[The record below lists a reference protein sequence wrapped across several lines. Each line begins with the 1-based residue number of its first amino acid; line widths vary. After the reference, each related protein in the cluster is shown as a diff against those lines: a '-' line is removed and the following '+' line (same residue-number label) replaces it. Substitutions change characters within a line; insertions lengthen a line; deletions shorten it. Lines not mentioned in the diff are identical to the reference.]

1 MTIDDDKGR
10 AKDDFGQRREMEQV
24 VVEQVSP
31 ALSGLCSHQN
41 MSDLLNEE

>member
-1 MTIDDDKGR
+1 MTKEEQ
-10 AKDDFGQRREMEQV
+10 KMTLEQRREMEQV

-41 MSDLLNEE
+41 MALSDLLSEE